1 MDEMDNISNMAGNMK
16 SEFGNGVVELQW
28 IM

>member
-1 MDEMDNISNMAGNMK
+1 MEEVDNISNMAGNMK
-16 SEFGNGVVELQW
+16 SKFGNAVGELQW